1 MTEEE
6 GNETVFIV
14 STLFLVF
21 VLVSDCKSVSLLSL
35 SLTSEN
41 SCLVLKSDLFNKTFM

>member
-1 MTEEE
+1 MRQ
-6 GNETVFIV
+6 F
-14 STLFLVF
+14 SLFQHCFWFF

-41 SCLVLKSDLFNKTFM
+41 SCLMLKSDLFNKTFM